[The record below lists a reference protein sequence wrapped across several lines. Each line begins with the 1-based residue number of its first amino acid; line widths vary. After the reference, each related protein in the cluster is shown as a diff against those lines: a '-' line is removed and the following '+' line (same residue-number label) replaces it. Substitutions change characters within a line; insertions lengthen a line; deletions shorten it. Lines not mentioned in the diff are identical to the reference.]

1 MTNTVTKKVFLAAG
15 IAAAV
20 IAALITA
27 YLAPAEQQLG
37 DAAKLIYLHAGLVF
51 VSLLLVTVVGLL
63 GVLFLVTG
71 KKAFFDWARPAKTVT
86 LIFWFTYL
94 SSSIVAMR
102 LTWGGI
108 IWNEPRLLLAS
119 SLFLILLAIFLI
131 SLTLNAPKIIA
142 SLNVLMGASVWILVS
157 RVPAVMHPTSNPI
170 RNSSSAFIKL
180 DTLLIFLLFL
190 AAAVLSV
197 ILTKALT
204 RD

>member
-1 MTNTVTKKVFLAAG
+1 VTKKGFLTAG
-15 IAAAV
+15 VAAAV
-20 IAALITA
+20 VGALVTA

-37 DAAKLIYLHAGLVF
+37 EAVKLIYLHAGLVF
-51 VSLLLVTVVGLL
+51 VSMLLVTVVGAL
-63 GVLFLVTG
+63 GALFLLTG

-86 LIFWFTYL
+86 LIFWFVYL

-108 IWNEPRLLLAS
+108 IWNEPRLLLATS
-119 SLFLILLAIFLI
+119 IFLILMAIYLI
-131 SLTLNAPKIIA
+131 SLTFDAPRVIA

-157 RVPAVMHPTSNPI
+157 RVPAVMHPTSDPI
-170 RNSSSAFIKL
+170 RNSSSAFIKF
-180 DTLLIFLLFL
+180 DSLLIFLFFL

-197 ILTKALT
+197 ILSKALM

>member
-1 MTNTVTKKVFLAAG
+1 MTKKGFLTAG
-15 IAAAV
+15 VAAAV
-20 IAALITA
+20 VGALVTA

-37 DAAKLIYLHAGLVF
+37 EAVKLIYLHAGLVF
-51 VSLLLVTVVGLL
+51 VSMLLVTVVGAL
-63 GVLFLVTG
+63 GALFLLTG

-86 LIFWFTYL
+86 LIFWFVYL

-108 IWNEPRLLLAS
+108 IWNEPRLLLATS
-119 SLFLILLAIFLI
+119 IFLILMAIYLI
-131 SLTLNAPKIIA
+131 SLTFDAPRVIA

-157 RVPAVMHPTSNPI
+157 RVPAVMHPTSDPI
-170 RNSSSAFIKL
+170 RNSSSAFIKF
-180 DTLLIFLLFL
+180 DSLLIFLFFL

-197 ILTKALT
+197 ILSKALM